1 MKYSREYT
9 GNIAVGLDVGT
20 TKICAIVGKETA
32 GKPEI
37 TTVGLSPST
46 GLRKGIVVDMDLT
59 VSAIQKAV
67 KDASEKEGWQIRSA
81 YVGIAG
87 GHIKGFN
94 ANGATVTRGG
104 IVREEDVVRLM
115 DSAGAV
121 YVPVE
126 REILHMIPAGFR
138 VDGLNGIDDPVGMD
152 GERLEGN
159 VHIVTGAV
167 SSAQNLITCCRR
179 AGVDVLDI
187 VLEPLASAESV
198 LTATEK
204 KRGVVLVDIGG
215 GTTDIA
221 LYRDGL
227 LRHTAVLSLGGNHLT
242 HDISVCLGVPQEE
255 AENIKKRY
263 GYALVST
270 ANEMQGV
277 LDLPQVNGDSGS
289 KREIP
294 LLYLAEIVQARCEE
308 LMELVKKELADSCE
322 DMGKSTIV
330 LTGGT
335 ALLKGICELTEGI
348 FGLPVKIGIP
358 DGVVDRGL
366 VRSPI
371 FATGVGLVQ
380 YGLSHYARR
389 DLESVGIL
397 ERMRKWVNGFL
408 NTYPR

>member
-1 MKYSREYT
+1 
-9 GNIAVGLDVGT
+9 
-20 TKICAIVGKETA
+20 
-32 GKPEI
+32 
-37 TTVGLSPST
+37 
-46 GLRKGIVVDMDLT
+46 
-59 VSAIQKAV
+59 
-67 KDASEKEGWQIRSA
+67 
-81 YVGIAG
+81 
-87 GHIKGFN
+87 
-94 ANGATVTRGG
+94 
-104 IVREEDVVRLM
+104 
-115 DSAGAV
+115 
-121 YVPVE
+121 
-126 REILHMIPAGFR
+126 
-138 VDGLNGIDDPVGMD
+138 
-152 GERLEGN
+152 
-159 VHIVTGAV
+159 
-167 SSAQNLITCCRR
+167 
-179 AGVDVLDI
+179 